1 MERTNIFSKLE
12 SKTVS
17 LSNEEKIIIENNII
31 ELKYKK
37 GENICKQG
45 AFASCVVFINSGFV
59 KRYIEHKDKN
69 LILSISHAGDFIG
82 LSTLFY
88 SNTFLYSASSIEDC
102 YVSSINKDIFIQLIN
117 KNPKFAGEI
126 LSILNNHTSLY
137 FERFISLTQKQLHG
151 RIADAILHLS
161 RDVYNSTT
169 FNFSLSRRDFAEFTG
184 MSTES
189 AIRILKEFHNDRIIN
204 LEGKTIEIISMEL
217 LQKLSELG

>member
-1 MERTNIFSKLE
+1 MLNTNNITEIKSCFN
-12 SKTVS
+12 S
-17 LSNEEKIIIENNII
+17 LSKEETKLITDNII

-45 AFASCVVFINSGFV
+45 AFASYIVFINKGFA
-59 KRYIEHKDKN
+59 KRFIEHKNKN
-69 LILSISHAGDFIG
+69 LILNISYAGDFIG

-88 SNTFLYSASSIEDC
+88 SKTFLYSVASVEDC
-102 YVSSINKDIFIQLIN
+102 YVSSINKDIFTQIIN
-117 KNPKFAGEI
+117 KNAKFAGELI
-126 LSILNNHTSLY
+126 SILNNHTSMY

-161 RDVYNSTT
+161 KDVYKSEK

-204 LEGKTIEIISMEL
+204 LSGKTIEITSMEL
-217 LQKLSELG
+217 LLKLSELG

>member
-1 MERTNIFSKLE
+1 MQNTNIFSKIE
-12 SKTVS
+12 SKITS
-17 LSNEEKIIIENNII
+17 LSNGEKKIITENII

-45 AFASCVVFINSGFV
+45 AFSSFVVFINSGFV

-82 LSTLFY
+82 LSTLFH
-88 SNTFLYSASSIEDC
+88 SKTFMYSATSIEDC
-102 YVSSINKDIFIQLIN
+102 HISSINKEIFIQLIN
-117 KNPKFAGEI
+117 KNAKFAGEI
-126 LSILNNHTSLY
+126 LSILNSHTSLY

-151 RIADAILHLS
+151 RIADAILHLYK
-161 RDVYNSTT
+161 DVYKNEK

-204 LEGKTIEIISMEL
+204 LEGKTIEITSMEL
-217 LQKLSELG
+217 LEKLSELG